1 MKYYLEDLFFW
12 IMGIIMAIILVVVI
26 VFAFISIGKFNTAVK
41 QVETS
46 TGCEYLGSPKGA
58 SRVAYFDCNGVIETK
73 RILK

>member
-1 MKYYLEDLFFW
+1 MKYYLDDLFFW
-12 IMGIIMAIILVVVI
+12 IMGIIMAITLVVVI

-58 SRVAYFDCNGVIETK
+58 NSVAYFDCNGVIETK
-73 RILK
+73 RIPK